1 MNLRLKEIREKNDLS
16 GRKTAAK
23 LNISKSVYN
32 YYETGK
38 RIITITNLN
47 KFCNTFNCSMDY
59 VLGLTDFNIVPK
71 KKFKIDKK
79 LSGQRIREIRK
90 ENNLSQAIIADMLN
104 TTQSTISAY
113 ENGHV
118 LIITAFLYEIAK
130 KLNISADY
138 LIGRSNTKQ
147 IYIKDKNL

>member
-16 GRKTAAK
+16 GRKTATK

-38 RIITITNLN
+38 RIITTKNLN
-47 KFCNTFNCSMDY
+47 KFCNAFDCSMDY
-59 VLGLTDFNIVPK
+59 ALGLSNFNIISK
-71 KKFKIDKK
+71 KKFKIDKA
-79 LSGQRIREIRK
+79 LSGKRIREIRK
-90 ENNLSQAIIADMLN
+90 ENNLSQDILADMLN

-113 ENGHV
+113 ETGRV

-130 KLNISADY
+130 KLNVSADY

-147 IYIKDKNL
+147 IYIKEKN